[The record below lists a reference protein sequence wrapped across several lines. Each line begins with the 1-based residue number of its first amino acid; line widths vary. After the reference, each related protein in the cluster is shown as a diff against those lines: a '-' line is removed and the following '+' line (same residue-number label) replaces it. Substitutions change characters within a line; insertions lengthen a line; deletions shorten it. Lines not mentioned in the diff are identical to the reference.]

1 MGIVS
6 IIEKLLQK
14 CHAYFVHSPKKHLE
28 FTKLT
33 NMMET
38 KGLKMLMNMKTRWV
52 SVLDPLRRIL
62 SKDRPLLA
70 KMSMD
75 SNNNQTTKVT
85 FCPKL
90 LYVSYIVCY
99 LLQCLLHI
107 LIDGLV
113 AFAG

>member
-14 CHAYFVHSPKKHLE
+14 CRAYFVHSPKKHLE

-99 LLQCLLHI
+99 LL
-107 LIDGLV
+107 
-113 AFAG
+113 